1 MKKSFSKP
9 LIYTAGV
16 IALAIFVFVT
26 WVLPYK
32 AMDRCLDSGGAYA
45 QSLARCDNELKDE
58 PSDKLVGL
66 VFIRMID
73 GQRVS
78 YLQQAD
84 LPNAGVLDGHKFSF
98 EIKDNG
104 QSYRMVMR
112 GQTTT
117 GALNTERGFGADE
130 NAVVY
135 ILNDDQPPEKQ
146 LRFLRRVEGKVNQL
160 VQIGPDG
167 QLLDNTRP

>member
-1 MKKSFSKP
+1 MNKNFPKP
-9 LIYTAGV
+9 LLYTVGV
-16 IALAIFVFVT
+16 IVLAIFVIVT

-32 AMDRCLDSGGAYA
+32 AMQRCLDSGGAYA
-45 QSLARCDNELKDE
+45 QSLAQCDNELKDV
-58 PSDKLVGL
+58 PPAKLVGL

-78 YLQQAD
+78 YIQQAD
-84 LPNAGVLDGHKFSF
+84 LPNVGVLDGHKFSL
-98 EIKDNG
+98 EVKDNG
-104 QSYRMVMR
+104 LNYRMVMR

-135 ILNDDQPPEKQ
+135 ILNSDQAPEKQ
-146 LRFLRRVEGKVNQL
+146 LRFLRRVQGDVNQL

-167 QLLDNTRP
+167 KLLENARP